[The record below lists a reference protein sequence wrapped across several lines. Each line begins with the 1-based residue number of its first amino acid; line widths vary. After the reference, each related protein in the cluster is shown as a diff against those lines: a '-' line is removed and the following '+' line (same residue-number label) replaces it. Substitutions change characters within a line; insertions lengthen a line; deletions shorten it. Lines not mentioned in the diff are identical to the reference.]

1 MSKKIIIP
9 GRLHAGTTEQ
19 IVTGSNEVFDDKRN
33 KNQQDV
39 NDELYK
45 TQEVAEK
52 AAAESKYYNEL
63 TQKAIDGM
71 SVTEQEVLKYSQDV
85 VKHGRAI
92 TKIAEQLRS
101 SYNNDGRNEEDEY
114 TGGLKFEP
122 IEEEQMDELLA
133 AGTTED
139 DKIYLVLE
147 ATTTDTEE

>member
-1 MSKKIIIP
+1 MAKKIIIP

-33 KNQQDV
+33 KTQEAV
-39 NDELYK
+39 NDELYE
-45 TQEVAEK
+45 TQEVANK

-92 TKIAEQLRS
+92 EKIAEQLGS
-101 SYNNDGRNEEDEY
+101 TYDNDGREDDDEY
-114 TGGLKFEP
+114 NGGIKFKP
-122 IEEEQMDELLA
+122 IEEAEMDVILG
-133 AGTTED
+133 AGTAAD
-139 DKIYLVLE
+139 DTVYFVLE
-147 ATTTDTEE
+147 PETTDNT

>member
-1 MSKKIIIP
+1 MAKKIIIP

-33 KNQQDV
+33 KTQEAV
-39 NDELYK
+39 NDELYE
-45 TQEVAEK
+45 TQEVANK

-92 TKIAEQLRS
+92 EKIAEQLGS
-101 SYNNDGRNEEDEY
+101 TYDNDGREEDDEY
-114 TGGLKFEP
+114 NGGIKFKP
-122 IEEEQMDELLA
+122 IEEAEMDVILG
-133 AGTTED
+133 AGTAANDTV
-139 DKIYLVLE
+139 YLVLE
-147 ATTTDTEE
+147 PETTDNT